1 MKKLV
6 ILVAAVGI
14 GFSSWA
20 QKKNVGTA
28 QAALTR
34 EDYSRAK
41 SAIDEAIEDPSTKD
55 DPRTWFIR
63 GDIYSALQNQPAFS
77 AYSPLAVAANSYIK
91 VAELDPNFRKDEV
104 NTRLLNMAQ
113 VFYNLG
119 LEQYKETKY
128 KEAYEAFSVSLTIG
142 HLDGGK
148 RFTSFSGFDTIM
160 AYSYLQRGL
169 SSYFAEDFSK
179 AVPDLTKAKDNPITK
194 DASVY
199 RVLIDVYQRQQKE
212 KEATA
217 LITEGRKL
225 YPDNPELRNAEL
237 NLYLKSGDQEAL
249 LNKLLEAVEKDPGN
263 PDLWYSLGNGYNN
276 LAFPKDEKGKD
287 LPKPANYT
295 ELVVKAED
303 AYLKAIGA
311 DKEDKPEYSYNLGAL
326 FFNQASVINNEMNL
340 LGTSSEDQKKYDAL
354 AVQRDA
360 MFNKALPHLER
371 VYTNLDAKVNNL
383 SQDDKITYQSVIF
396 ALREIYAK
404 QGKMDKV
411 SEMKAKLDSFRA
423 SE

>member
-119 LEQYKETKY
+119 LEQ
-128 KEAYEAFSVSLTIG
+128 
-142 HLDGGK
+142 
-148 RFTSFSGFDTIM
+148 
-160 AYSYLQRGL
+160 
-169 SSYFAEDFSK
+169 
-179 AVPDLTKAKDNPITK
+179 
-194 DASVY
+194 
-199 RVLIDVYQRQQKE
+199 
-212 KEATA
+212 
-217 LITEGRKL
+217 
-225 YPDNPELRNAEL
+225 
-237 NLYLKSGDQEAL
+237 
-249 LNKLLEAVEKDPGN
+249 
-263 PDLWYSLGNGYNN
+263 
-276 LAFPKDEKGKD
+276 
-287 LPKPANYT
+287 
-295 ELVVKAED
+295 
-303 AYLKAIGA
+303 
-311 DKEDKPEYSYNLGAL
+311 
-326 FFNQASVINNEMNL
+326 
-340 LGTSSEDQKKYDAL
+340 
-354 AVQRDA
+354 
-360 MFNKALPHLER
+360 
-371 VYTNLDAKVNNL
+371 
-383 SQDDKITYQSVIF
+383 
-396 ALREIYAK
+396 
-404 QGKMDKV
+404 
-411 SEMKAKLDSFRA
+411 
-423 SE
+423 